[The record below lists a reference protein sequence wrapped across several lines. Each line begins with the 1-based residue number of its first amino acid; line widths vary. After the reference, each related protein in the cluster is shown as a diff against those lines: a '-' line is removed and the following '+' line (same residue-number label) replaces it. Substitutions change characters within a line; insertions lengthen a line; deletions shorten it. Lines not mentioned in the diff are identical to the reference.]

1 MICVIIN
8 NQLRTSI
15 RHLYR
20 IVLAGILF
28 FWIPVGASA
37 QNADSVYV
45 DEDEVLVDVVVDT
58 LYMAIADCF
67 REIPDSLLPT
77 LSRNNRL
84 DMLDFMESKMKAE
97 VTNRLGGKSEMTSLT
112 DSTLSI
118 QMSNALKVD
127 MLLLTPESPADTNS
141 EEVICMI
148 ETFGSD
154 SLSLDSKVRFFT
166 LSWELLNE
174 PPQLSVS
181 DKNTISSKKV
191 QTILKWDEK
200 ILKKN

>member
-8 NQLRTSI
+8 NQLMAFI
-15 RHLYR
+15 RHLYW

-28 FWIPVGASA
+28 LWIPVGTSA
-37 QNADSVYV
+37 QNAETEYVLENGDSVAI
-45 DEDEVLVDVVVDT
+45 VVET
-58 LYMAIADCF
+58 PTMAACF
-67 REIPDSLLPT
+67 RNIPSTVLPT
-77 LSRNNRL
+77 LSQNNRL
-84 DMLDFMESKMKAE
+84 DMLDFMESNMKAE

-112 DSTLSI
+112 DNTLSI
-118 QMSNALKVD
+118 QMSNALRVD

-154 SLSLDSKVRFFT
+154 SLSLESKVQFFT

-191 QTILKWDEK
+191 QTILKWNEK

>member
-1 MICVIIN
+1 M
-8 NQLRTSI
+8 TSI

-84 DMLDFMESKMKAE
+84 DMLDFVESKMKAE

>member
-1 MICVIIN
+1 
-8 NQLRTSI
+8 
-15 RHLYR
+15 
-20 IVLAGILF
+20 
-28 FWIPVGASA
+28 
-37 QNADSVYV
+37 
-45 DEDEVLVDVVVDT
+45 
-58 LYMAIADCF
+58 MAIADYF
-67 REIPDSLLPT
+67 REIPDSILPT
-77 LSRNNRL
+77 LSLNNRL

-97 VTNRLGGKSEMTSLT
+97 VTNSLGGKSEMTLLT

-118 QMSNALKVD
+118 QMSKALKVD
-127 MLLLTPESPADTNS
+127 MLLLTPESPDDTDS

-154 SLSLDSKVRFFT
+154 SLSLESKVRFFT
-166 LSWELLNE
+166 LSWEFLNE